1 MKSDCVVFFDFTR
14 SAWILVS
21 RPAYLEYV
29 LNYRQYLYIKLIYL
43 SDKKPNK
50 TLTILL
56 GKLGLKIENKTAR
69 QLFVIRP
76 KGKTKVL
83 KTTWALTNSCPY
95 VCKICIMR
103 GIAEKEM
110 TTAEKKRALY
120 RLYELGCVWLSF
132 TGGEPLAAKDFCE
145 IYELAYSLGFLIK
158 IQTNGFYISENQK
171 IQILLQNKPP
181 YQITLSMYGAN
192 ASTYDEY
199 TGVKGSFHGFY
210 LALILLRRLD
220 IQIKINIII
229 TKDNER
235 ECQAMVGLCKDFE
248 FEYLVGANIM
258 PTFSGN
264 ASPVDCMVEC
274 PNKYHELNPL
284 PPPSLDQSQ
293 DIDCQA
299 GKNFIHIT
307 SSGQVLPCQ
316 TARVTCR
323 GFNLFTPMILWECRM
338 KKEIFIIKKIPDEC
352 ESCACQ
358 ICIPNRLLYF
368 KAGLIPNKCTKEVP

>member
-1 MKSDCVVFFDFTR
+1 MKSDCVVFFDPTR

-43 SDKKPNK
+43 FNKKPGRE
-50 TLTILL
+50 LTNLL
-56 GKLGLKIENKTAR
+56 DRLGLRIENKTAR

-83 KTTWALTNSCPY
+83 KATWALTNNCPY
-95 VCKICIMR
+95 VCKICIMQ

-120 RLYELGCVWLSF
+120 KLYELGCVWLQF
-132 TGGEPLAAKDFCE
+132 TGGEPLAAQDFCE

-171 IQILLQNKPP
+171 IQILLQDKPP

-199 TGVKGSFHGFY
+199 TGVEGSFHNFY
-210 LALILLRRLD
+210 LALILLQRLD

-229 TKDNER
+229 TKDNQHESR
-235 ECQAMVGLCKDFE
+235 AMINLCKDFE
-248 FEYLVGANIM
+248 FEYFVGANIM

-264 ASPVDCMVEC
+264 ANPVGCVVEC
-274 PNKYHELNPL
+274 PDKYHELNP
-284 PPPSLDQSQ
+284 PPSSPEQSQ
-293 DIDCQA
+293 DLDCQA
-299 GKNFIHIT
+299 GKYFIYIT
-307 SSGQVLPCQ
+307 SSGKVLPCQ
-316 TARVTCR
+316 TARVVCE
-323 GFNLFTPMILWECRM
+323 GFNLFTPMILWGYRM
-338 KKEIFIIKKIPDEC
+338 KKQIFIIKKNPDKC
-352 ESCACQ
+352 KNCHCNV
-358 ICIPNRLLYF
+358 CVPNRLLYF
-368 KAGLIPNKCTKEVP
+368 NAGLIPSSCFKEAP